1 LDGFT
6 PGLRVRNHSR
16 FPGVVF
22 RFLSPPF
29 REFYRTRVLTVAS
42 RSCNRFCFLDSL
54 DLAPIMGRRLGSA
67 GPAVSE
73 REEELIGLAIL
84 SIAATATLHDT
95 DETKCSGFSDSWRNG
110 VVVDSVCLE
119 ILKSYRQPAVVVAA
133 VMRKLDLDPV
143 DNASSRKRKGAPRWA
158 FYHLD
163 HVCSKLA
170 TDSVATFDEAW
181 LSFGVVVLATHNEP
195 QMN

>member
-6 PGLRVRNHSR
+6 PGFRVRNHSR

-42 RSCNRFCFLDSL
+42 PSCNRFCFLDNL

-95 DETKCSGFSDSWRNG
+95 DETKCFGFSDSWRNG

-143 DNASSRKRKGAPRWA
+143 DNASSRKRKVRQELAAGIGRVLIDAPIRSA
-158 FYHLD
+158 ISGCPKNDTPSL
-163 HVCSKLA
+163 
-170 TDSVATFDEAW
+170 SVRVANPGP
-181 LSFGVVVLATHNEP
+181 S
-195 QMN
+195 